1 MQFVKTDGGMRS
13 SGFAEHNDC
22 AVRAYALFKDI
33 PYDDAHT
40 IFKNLGRKD
49 GRGTKNHLIYDLLG
63 RKHRILGA
71 GTLNQL
77 IAQFPK
83 GRVYGM
89 KRGHAFVI
97 IDGVLHDS
105 WKVGGKSRILWY
117 WVDDKQADGWTPATK
132 LVRSYTP
139 GAPTKHYSV
148 ESPADKQSSARLT
161 FDRLSAH
168 GTLSNYAIA
177 KQIAAELSIS
187 VANASY
193 YIAKFTG
200 KR

>member
-13 SGFAEHNDC
+13 SGFAESNDC

-77 IAQFPK
+77 IAQFPN

-89 KRGHAFVI
+89 KRGHAFAI

-105 WKVGGKSRILWY
+105 WKVGGKSRITFY
-117 WVDDKQADGWTPATK
+117 WIDSAASVPAPSVVKPVNTTSPATK
-132 LVRSYTP
+132 R
-139 GAPTKHYSV
+139 AN
-148 ESPADKQSSARLT
+148 ARAT
-161 FDRLSAH
+161 FDRLTAY
-168 GTLSNYAIA
+168 GTHTSYQIA
-177 KQIAAELSIS
+177 KRIAEEWNIT
-187 VANASY
+187 VANAQY
-193 YIAKFTG
+193 YVDCFTG